1 MTPPLSPDVLARLRS
16 MLGAAAP
23 AEHTRAPE
31 GEPSGRLAQAD
42 RAMSWEAKNT
52 PWLRAMYTSPM
63 ADSTYQLAGVPKSLT
78 ALEPWDGRRAGM
90 VVPDLPEGMPERKG
104 MDELFMHPQERL
116 WDADNPWGVKVQN
129 DHTEPRDTFLHEQ
142 GHRYGGIGGEGKA
155 EAFMQAFDVLSKTG
169 SDTAGMGA
177 MLDSADSRFPGT
189 RGMSDRLLREP
200 LFADHPA
207 AGGQGARRTATLE
220 QIFGTHLR
228 DK

>member
-1 MTPPLSPDVLARLRS
+1 MTPPLSPDVLARLRA

-31 GEPSGRLAQAD
+31 GGQSATLGAAESRIPEGTEPW
-42 RAMSWEAKNT
+42 M
-52 PWLRAMYTSPM
+52 RAMYTSPM
-63 ADSTYQLAGVPKSLT
+63 ADSTYQVAGVPAVLDELPERLYARAAGRVSGKGDTLSMHPFRDL
-78 ALEPWDGRRAGM
+78 WDGAYNL
-90 VVPDLPEGMPERKG
+90 VP
-104 MDELFMHPQERL
+104 
-116 WDADNPWGVKVQN
+116 ADGH
-129 DHTEPRDTFLHEQ
+129 DEPRDTFLHEQ
-142 GHRYGGIGGEGKA
+142 GHRYAGLDRREEPA
-155 EAFMQAFDVLSKTG
+155 EAFMRAFDVLSKTG